1 MKPTGLLRI
10 LTATLALGVS
20 GAGFSQGQ
28 DSTEAARQ
36 IQTLAAL
43 LPGIYDN
50 TNQTYFDGRLQR
62 SERHSGVHIKIERI
76 EGSTDP
82 VAFVLSEY
90 RGQERTKPAR
100 QRWLGLRLSND
111 ERQIWMDVGDVDAVD
126 AARLQRGEAPRAQR
140 TVNGCSY
147 RFQRRGEQFEG
158 ARTEGCTAIDIEA
171 WLLSERQLWLTGLVP
186 GAGAA
191 TQSPYQLHR
200 ARPFSCYVDMPGV
213 GGGRDEPF
221 ERYDGFDIH
230 DQGGFFWFTTRGSDR
245 RRLGIT
251 LLNVDWPMNNYEGA
265 FARDSLVIYVNE
277 SVDGKSTE
285 HGYSFTTPA
294 ADRVGINLK
303 WLLAYCFTDSNT
315 DAKPSLRGY

>member
-1 MKPTGLLRI
+1 MKPTELMWTFSVMAFCGLPG
-10 LTATLALGVS
+10 AAL
-20 GAGFSQGQ
+20 SQGQ

-43 LPGIYDN
+43 LPGFYDN
-50 TNQTYFDGRLQR
+50 ANQAYFDGRLQR
-62 SERHSGVHIKIERI
+62 PERHSGIHIRIERI

-90 RGQERTKPAR
+90 QGQERARPAR
-100 QRWLGLRLSND
+100 QRWLGLRLSDD

-126 AARLQRGEAPRAQR
+126 AARLERGEPPRAQR

-158 ARTEGCTAIDIEA
+158 ERAQGCAAIDIEA
-171 WLLSERQLWLTGLVP
+171 WLLSERQLWLTGLRP
-186 GAGAA
+186 SSQAA
-191 TQSPYQLHR
+191 TESPYRLHR

-221 ERYDGFDIH
+221 ERYDGFEIH
-230 DQGGFFWFTTRGSDR
+230 DQGGSFWFTTRGAEQ

-277 SVDGKSTE
+277 SIDGKSTE

-303 WLLAYCFTDSNT
+303 WLLAYCFMDSNT

>member
-1 MKPTGLLRI
+1 MSRIFLLTV
-10 LTATLALGVS
+10 LYGVAAVAS
-20 GAGFSQGQ
+20 SQGQ
-28 DSTEAARQ
+28 DSTEAERQ

-50 TNQTYFDGRLQR
+50 TNQAYFDGRLNR
-62 SERHSGVHIKIERI
+62 PERHGALHVTIERI
-76 EGSTDP
+76 EGSAGP

-90 RGQERTKPAR
+90 HGRDRANPSR
-100 QRWLGLRLSND
+100 QRWLGLRLTDNGR
-111 ERQIWMDVGDVDAVD
+111 EIWMDVGDVDAID
-126 AARLQRGEAPRAQR
+126 AARLQRGEPPRAQR

-147 RFQRRGEQFEG
+147 RFLRKGEQFEG
-158 ARTEGCTAIDIEA
+158 QRAQGCSAIDIES
-171 WLLSERQLWLTGLVP
+171 WLVSERQLWLGGLLP
-186 GAGAA
+186 GDGQ
-191 TQSPYQLHR
+191 TLESPYVLHR

-213 GGGRDEPF
+213 GGGRDEAF

-230 DQGGFFWFTTRGSDR
+230 DRGGSFWFTTRGAAPR
-245 RRLGIT
+245 RIGIT

-277 SVDGKSTE
+277 SIDGENTE

-303 WLLAYCFTDSNT
+303 WLLAYCFMESNT
-315 DAKPSLRGY
+315 DAEPSLRGY

>member
-1 MKPTGLLRI
+1 MVSTSLLRAMTI
-10 LTATLALGVS
+10 VALLGLCNV
-20 GAGFSQGQ
+20 AYSQGQ
-28 DSTEAARQ
+28 DSTEAERQ
-36 IQTLAAL
+36 IQTLATL

-50 TNQTYFDGRLQR
+50 TNQAYFDGRLNR
-62 SERHSGVHIKIERI
+62 DERHPGVHITIEPI
-76 EGSTDP
+76 PETDSP
-82 VAFVLSEY
+82 IAFVMREY
-90 RGQERTKPAR
+90 RGAERGTAAR
-100 QRWLGLRLSND
+100 QRWLGLRLSED
-111 ERQIWMDVGDVDAVD
+111 KRQIWLDVGEIDAID
-126 AARLQRGEAPRAQR
+126 ATRLLRGEDPRARQ
-140 TVNGCSY
+140 TIGCSY
-147 RFQRRGEQFEG
+147 RIGREGEQFE
-158 ARTEGCTAIDIEA
+158 ASRASGCDEIDIEA
-171 WLLSERQLWLTGLVP
+171 WLVSERQLWLTGLEPGP
-186 GAGAA
+186 GAGK
-191 TQSPYQLHR
+191 QSPYRLHR

-230 DQGGFFWFTTRGSDR
+230 DRGGSFWFTTRGSER

-277 SVDGKSTE
+277 SINGENIE

-303 WLLAYCFTDSNT
+303 WLLAYCFMESNT